1 MRFLRLVCFCL
12 ISYSYCSAKCGTHQ
26 ASPLCSQCL
35 LRGEFRTGFANFSTG
50 ILLVAFRPLCS
61 VFYKSISMYN
71 LSPSRPEHP
80 IARVSRHL
88 GRHAALLVT
97 IVAILWLVEIIDQLL
112 WRGNLDGLGIRPR
125 TWNGL
130 GQILVAPWL
139 HVGFGHLIANTL
151 PLVVL
156 GWLVMLRHMRDFVV
170 VVLVSALVSG
180 LGIWLFGGASTV
192 HLGASGVI
200 FGLFGALLARAYFER
215 SWAALGLAT
224 VATLL
229 YGGMIWGVLPGAEG
243 VSWLGHLFGFIGG
256 VLAARLIADTEI
268 PK

>member
-1 MRFLRLVCFCL
+1 MYDHLP
-12 ISYSYCSAKCGTHQ
+12 T
-26 ASPLCSQCL
+26 
-35 LRGEFRTGFANFSTG
+35 FRHE
-50 ILLVAFRPLCS
+50 RP
-61 VFYKSISMYN
+61 VT
-71 LSPSRPEHP
+71 
-80 IARVSRHL
+80 RVSRHL
-88 GRHAALLVT
+88 GRHAALLAT

-112 WRGNLDGLGIRPR
+112 WRGSLDGLGIRPR

-170 VVLVSALVSG
+170 VVFVSVLVSG

-192 HLGASGVI
+192 HLGVSGVI

-215 SWAALGLAT
+215 SWVALGLAI
-224 VATLL
+224 VAVLL
-229 YGGMIWGVLPGAEG
+229 YGGMIWGVLPGSEG

-256 VLAARLIADTEI
+256 VLAARLIADTGI
-268 PK
+268 RK